1 MKTITH
7 EELLNKYIGE
17 QGSVERQ
24 EFENE
29 LHLDVLGRKLK
40 GLRKQKSLSQSELGN
55 LIGKD
60 KSQISKIE
68 NGTQNL
74 TIQTIMQIMKAL
86 NTKFKFRFE
95 IEEETFEL
103 GHKKTSQVSKTW
115 EV

>member
-1 MKTITH
+1 MKTVSH
-7 EELLNKYIGE
+7 EKLLDKYIGE
-17 QGSVERQ
+17 NGTKERL

-29 LHLDVLGRKLK
+29 LQLDILSYKLK
-40 GLRKQKSLSQSELGN
+40 ELRRQKKLSQTELGM

-74 TIQTIMQIMKAL
+74 TIQTIIQIMNAL
-86 NTKFKFRFE
+86 NAKFKFRFE

-103 GHKKTSQVSKTW
+103 G
-115 EV
+115 